1 MVARQAGRQDGGGG
15 WVAKV
20 NEGSVRGEAKG
31 NVINVQH
38 CKEVEGKINL
48 RTLLSSSP
56 TLRSHLYRLLYGLH
70 LDCHHGQDLHADAI
84 ELVKA
89 APCAGLGQPFVN
101 VAARF
106 VVHLLRTVED
116 INHYA
121 QCSSQVLG
129 CFRFP
134 GAGWTGG
141 RASHYQMQRLQ
152 PGRSNSAPVKYVS
165 VGGLVC
171 VCVLVHAN
179 CKRHLFSTNELFNF
193 NTSENAIKSTPNANK
208 LRIQRNL
215 H

>member
-1 MVARQAGRQDGGGG
+1 MVARQAAAGEGGGVG
-15 WVAKV
+15 VGD
-20 NEGSVRGEAKG
+20 EGSVRVAAKG

-38 CKEVEGKINL
+38 GKEVEGKINL

-121 QCSSQVLG
+121 QRSSQVFG
-129 CFRFP
+129 RFRFP
-134 GAGWTGG
+134 SASRASG
-141 RASHYQMQRLQ
+141 RASHHQMQRLQ
-152 PGRSNSAPVKYVS
+152 EGAFK
-165 VGGLVC
+165 
-171 VCVLVHAN
+171 
-179 CKRHLFSTNELFNF
+179 
-193 NTSENAIKSTPNANK
+193 
-208 LRIQRNL
+208 
-215 H
+215 